1 MGRDRW
7 HGRTAFILASVG
19 SAVGLGNIWRF
30 PYMAYSNGGGAFL
43 IPYFFALLLIG
54 IPVMII
60 EFGLGSKMQ
69 SGPSHSLEKIKKG
82 TGWIGWGAVIV
93 SFLLVAYYAII
104 IAWCWVFLVKSF
116 TIPWAGNEKQYFFQ
130 QILKISKSPALIG
143 GFSMPVLLGSLATW
157 IITYFI
163 IFKGLGIIGRVA
175 KVTVIL
181 PIILLGIIFLRGI
194 TLPGSIEGIIFYLQP
209 DFSKLLNAGVWIS
222 AFGQI
227 FFSLSLGM
235 GVMIAYASFVPKDS
249 DVNNNAFITCFA
261 NCGVSF
267 FAGFAVFSVLGYLS
281 HVNGEP
287 FSKVV
292 SSGVGLAFVVFPTAI
307 AKMPIFKSAF
317 GIIFFVTLLSLGIN
331 SAFSLVEGFIT
342 NLRDV
347 VSISKERASLLV
359 CSGAF
364 LLGLIFTTKAGLY
377 WLDIVDH
384 YVANL
389 GMVTVAL
396 VETVLVGWVFGA
408 DRFRKMVNEY
418 SEIRLGRWFNI
429 TVKYV
434 IPFTL
439 ITMMG
444 KYFIEEFSKPYGG
457 YPVWALA
464 IGAGMIVLCFIVSYF
479 LNRKTKKK
487 GSYGRSGRLENAS

>member
-7 HGRTAFILASVG
+7 HSRAAFVLAAIG

-30 PYMAYSNGGGAFL
+30 PYMAYNNGGGAFL
-43 IPYFFALLLIG
+43 IPYFFALLVIG

-69 SGPSHSLEKIKKG
+69 AGPSFALEKVKKG
-82 TGWIGWGAVIV
+82 SGWIGWGAVIV
-93 SFLLVAYYAII
+93 SYVLVAYYAII
-104 IAWCWVFLVKSF
+104 IAWCWVFLFKSI
-116 TIPWAGNEKQYFFQ
+116 TVAWAGHEKAFFFKKVL
-130 QILKISKSPALIG
+130 QISSDPATIG
-143 GFSMPVLLGSLATW
+143 GFSVPVLIGSLITW
-157 IITYFI
+157 ITIYLI
-163 IFKGLGIIGRVA
+163 IFKGLGPIGKVA
-175 KVTVIL
+175 EVTVIL
-181 PIILLGIIFLRGI
+181 PIILLAIIFVRGI
-194 TLPGSIEGIIFYLQP
+194 TLPGSIDGIIFYLQP

-235 GVMIAYASFVPKDS
+235 GVMIAYSSFIPPES
-249 DVNNNAFITCFA
+249 DVNNNSFITCFA

-267 FAGFAVFSVLGYLS
+267 FAGFAVFTVLGYLS
-281 HVNGEP
+281 HVTGQP

-292 SSGVGLAFVVFPTAI
+292 SSGIGLAFVVFPTAI
-307 AKMPIFKSAF
+307 AKMPIFKSGF
-317 GIIFFVTLLSLGIN
+317 GVIFFLTLLSLGTN
-331 SAFSLVEGFIT
+331 SAFSLVEGLIT

-347 VSISKERASLLV
+347 IDISKEKASFYV
-359 CSGAF
+359 CTGAF

-377 WLDIVDH
+377 WLDIIDH

-396 VETVLVGWVFGA
+396 IESILVGWFFGIE
-408 DRFRKMVNEY
+408 RFRKMVNET
-418 SEIRLGRWFNI
+418 SEIKLGKWFNI
-429 TVKYV
+429 VVKYV

-444 KYFIEEFSKPYGG
+444 KYYYEEFRKPYGN
-457 YPVWALA
+457 YPVWCL
-464 IGAGMIVLCFIVSYF
+464 IMGAGLVISCFAVSYF
-479 LNRKTKKK
+479 INKKAVEK
-487 GSYGRSGRLENAS
+487 E